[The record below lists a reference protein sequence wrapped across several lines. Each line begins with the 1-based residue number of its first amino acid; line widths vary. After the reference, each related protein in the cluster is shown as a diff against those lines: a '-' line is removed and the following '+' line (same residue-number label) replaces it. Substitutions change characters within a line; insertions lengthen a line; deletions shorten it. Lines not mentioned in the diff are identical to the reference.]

1 MSGRR
6 KNNSQPTAGT
16 VKHHQITKFV
26 GINIEKTEKE
36 EQNNSSAKGPI
47 QNFNQSN
54 NASIS
59 AKSELK
65 ENKRITNK
73 RVRPD
78 STSPDTN
85 CDNQPQKK
93 QAINMT
99 EPQKTK
105 KSIDS
110 DNSVLNP
117 ELTELKKQLFA
128 GFEQLIEQSIEPLKK
143 DIQELKNEQTPG
155 ERTLNVET
163 LSLKLKQNDI
173 KHKKLEDRLNL
184 IEDQLLEG
192 NLIFQG
198 LPETEFDDNDDAKI
212 KIIKAMTLTMQGD
225 TEEMKKTKAAQTS
238 IEQVERI
245 GKYNPL
251 RARPIKVKFSN
262 KNDAVNVLKNKKK
275 LPKGVFVDKEYCKA
289 TEKERRLLRPII
301 KAARRME
308 SYKGLCR
315 MDGAHIVL
323 DGKKYHRKNL
333 HTLPDG
339 LSVLDVTTKSNEDT
353 IAFFGELNPFSN
365 FHGCNFMC
373 DGQNF
378 HSSEQ
383 YIQWKKAE
391 LFGDTISMDH
401 ILNSEDALESKTIA
415 RDIKDY
421 NRQHWNDRAESLC
434 YEGIKQKFEQNTQL
448 KEILLATDNKILVE
462 ASYDDVWGT
471 GIPLSNIDCLTPS
484 KWKTQGI
491 LGRILV
497 HIRNSYLDNSKLSEN
512 DSEETTMG

>member
-26 GINIEKTEKE
+26 GINTDKAEKKDRTI
-36 EQNNSSAKGPI
+36 QVQKGQYKILPKAAI
-47 QNFNQSN
+47 QVSVQKVNF
-54 NASIS
+54 
-59 AKSELK
+59 
-65 ENKRITNK
+65 RITK
-73 RVRPD
+73 ELPTKECRPD
-78 STSPDTN
+78 STSPDLN

-99 EPQKTK
+99 ETQKTK
-105 KSIDS
+105 TSIDS
-110 DNSVLNP
+110 DNSRLNP
-117 ELTELKKQLFA
+117 ELTELKRQLFA

-143 DIQELKNEQTPG
+143 DIQELKSEKTPG
-155 ERTLNVET
+155 EGTLNVET
-163 LSLKLKQNDI
+163 LSLKLKQNDA

-184 IEDQLLEG
+184 IEDQLLER
-192 NLIFQG
+192 NLIFQS

-212 KIIKAMTLTMQGD
+212 KIIKVMSSTMQGD

-238 IEQVERI
+238 IEQVKRI

-251 RARPIKVKFSN
+251 HARPIKVKFSN

-315 MDGAHIVL
+315 LDGAQLVL

-339 LSVLDVTTKSNEDT
+339 LSVLDVTTKSNEDA
-353 IAFFGELNPFSN
+353 IAFF
-365 FHGCNFMC
+365 
-373 DGQNF
+373 
-378 HSSEQ
+378 
-383 YIQWKKAE
+383 W
-391 LFGDTISMDH
+391 
-401 ILNSEDALESKTIA
+401 
-415 RDIKDY
+415 
-421 NRQHWNDRAESLC
+421 
-434 YEGIKQKFEQNTQL
+434 
-448 KEILLATDNKILVE
+448 
-462 ASYDDVWGT
+462 
-471 GIPLSNIDCLTPS
+471 
-484 KWKTQGI
+484 
-491 LGRILV
+491 
-497 HIRNSYLDNSKLSEN
+497 
-512 DSEETTMG
+512 

>member
-1 MSGRR
+1 MQ
-6 KNNSQPTAGT
+6 KDQCKTLPKAPT
-16 VKHHQITKFV
+16 
-26 GINIEKTEKE
+26 
-36 EQNNSSAKGPI
+36 
-47 QNFNQSN
+47 
-54 NASIS
+54 
-59 AKSELK
+59 KSELK
-65 ENKRITNK
+65 GNKRTTNK

-78 STSPDTN
+78 STSPDLN
-85 CDNQPQKK
+85 SDNQPQKK
-93 QAINMT
+93 QAIIMT
-99 EPQKTK
+99 ETQKTVTP
-105 KSIDS
+105 IDP
-110 DNSVLNP
+110 DNSTLNP
-117 ELTELKKQLFA
+117 ELTELKIQLFA

-143 DIQELKNEQTPG
+143 DIQELKSERTPEG
-155 ERTLNVET
+155 ETLNVET
-163 LSLKLKQNDI
+163 LSLKLKQNDV

-184 IEDQLLEG
+184 IKDQLLER

-198 LPETEFDDNDDAKI
+198 LLETEFDDNDDAKV
-212 KIIKAMTLTMQGD
+212 KIIKAMSLTMQGD
-225 TEEMKKTKAAQTS
+225 TEEIKKTKAAQTS

-262 KNDAVNVLKNKKK
+262 KSDAVNVLKNKKK

-289 TEKERRLLRPII
+289 TEKERCLLRPII

-315 MDGAHIVL
+315 LEGAQLVL
-323 DGKKYHRKNL
+323 DGKRYHWKNL

-339 LSVLDVTTKSNEDT
+339 LSVLDVTSRSNEDT

-365 FHGCNFMC
+365 FHGCNFTC

-391 LFGDTISMDH
+391 LFGDRIAMDN

-421 NRQHWNDRAESLC
+421 NRQHWNDKVESLC
-434 YEGIKQKFEQNTQL
+434 YERIKQKFEQNIQL
-448 KEILLATDNKILVE
+448 KEILLATDNKTLVE

-471 GIPLSNIDCLTPS
+471 GIPLSNEDCLTPA
-484 KWKTQGI
+484 KWKTQSI

-497 HIRNSYLDNSKLSEN
+497 HIHDSYLDNSKLNEN
-512 DSEETTMG
+512 DDKDTSMD

>member
-143 DIQELKNEQTPG
+143 DIQELKNERTPG

-225 TEEMKKTKAAQTS
+225 TEEMKK
-238 IEQVERI
+238 
-245 GKYNPL
+245 
-251 RARPIKVKFSN
+251 N
-262 KNDAVNVLKNKKK
+262 K
-275 LPKGVFVDKEYCKA
+275 
-289 TEKERRLLRPII
+289 
-301 KAARRME
+301 
-308 SYKGLCR
+308 
-315 MDGAHIVL
+315 
-323 DGKKYHRKNL
+323 
-333 HTLPDG
+333 
-339 LSVLDVTTKSNEDT
+339 
-353 IAFFGELNPFSN
+353 
-365 FHGCNFMC
+365 
-373 DGQNF
+373 
-378 HSSEQ
+378 SS
-383 YIQWKKAE
+383 
-391 LFGDTISMDH
+391 T
-401 ILNSEDALESKTIA
+401 
-415 RDIKDY
+415 
-421 NRQHWNDRAESLC
+421 
-434 YEGIKQKFEQNTQL
+434 
-448 KEILLATDNKILVE
+448 
-462 ASYDDVWGT
+462 
-471 GIPLSNIDCLTPS
+471 NI
-484 KWKTQGI
+484 
-491 LGRILV
+491 
-497 HIRNSYLDNSKLSEN
+497 N
-512 DSEETTMG
+512 